1 MNSYRRPFRINIGFL
16 INQPAGYMKDVPLE
30 FDQLVMADETEF
42 SDLRGIIQLARTQ
55 NGFRSLVDFTAT
67 QVVECGRCLETFNLR
82 LHTEFEEIF
91 TFHNR
96 PLSED
101 EQVIP
106 EDGFIDFEP
115 LIRDY
120 LLLEMPINPVCQP
133 DCRGLCNVCG
143 QNLNE
148 EECVHVVVKNAS
160 TAEPHN
166 HSYSDANALD
176 ELDTNTQ
183 R

>member
-1 MNSYRRPFRINIGFL
+1 VNSSRRPFRINIGFL
-16 INQPAGYMKDVPLE
+16 INQPAGFLRDVPFE

-67 QVVECGRCLETFNLR
+67 QVVECGRCLEPFNLR

-133 DCRGLCNVCG
+133 DCRGLCSVCG

-148 EECVHVVVKNAS
+148 KECDHVVNHSAFH
-160 TAEPHN
+160 AEPHN
-166 HSYSDANALD
+166 HFIPDISSNEELDAN
-176 ELDTNTQ
+176 TQ
-183 R
+183 